1 VLAERKTSQ
10 CVPTARSMRDSS
22 PPVRRKMVQARKP
35 PDPAVQ
41 RLVAAVAVPACHG
54 LRHASAAAAGRK
66 ERNNDERR
74 PKHTLMIGRLP
85 VIAIRRRP

>member
-1 VLAERKTSQ
+1 MRANRTFDARLLSAGAAEDGTG
-10 CVPTARSMRDSS
+10 TEAARSSC
-22 PPVRRKMVQARKP
+22 
-35 PDPAVQ
+35 
-41 RLVAAVAVPACHG
+41 AAPRCGGVAVPACHG